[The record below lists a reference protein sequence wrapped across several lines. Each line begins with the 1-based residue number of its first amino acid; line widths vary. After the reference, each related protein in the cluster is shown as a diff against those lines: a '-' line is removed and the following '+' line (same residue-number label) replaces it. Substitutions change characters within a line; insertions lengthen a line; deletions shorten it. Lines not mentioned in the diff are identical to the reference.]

1 MKPVFAYE
9 SYRGYLLD
17 YYRERHERGFTW
29 RQFAA
34 AAGYASPVFL
44 KLVCDGKHN
53 LSELGALR
61 VAAAIGLSGAELAY
75 FELLVRF
82 EQEKD
87 FEKKQEFFAELRKL
101 AKACGT
107 KVVGE
112 DQYDYYDSW
121 RNPVVREL
129 APLLPGAKAS
139 ELAAEFL
146 QETSA
151 KEVKDALEVLVRNG
165 LLKKSGSGFE
175 KSETSVTTGKLEA
188 GKLAVRNM
196 HRQMGE
202 LAVKALDSVPAE
214 ERDISGM
221 TLGLT
226 EDAFCQIREELAAF
240 RRRVAAIAMA
250 SPETERVYRM
260 NLQLFPLTKRLGG
273 GDD

>member
-1 MKPVFAYE
+1 MKPVMEYE
-9 SYRGYLLD
+9 SYRTYLLD

-29 RQFAA
+29 RNFAA
-34 AAGYASPVFL
+34 LAGYSSPVFL

-75 FELLVRF
+75 FKLLVRF
-82 EQEKD
+82 EQERD
-87 FEKKQEFFAELRKL
+87 VAKKQDLFAELRAL
-101 AKACGT
+101 AKNCGT

-112 DQYDYYDSW
+112 DQYAYFDSW
-121 RNPVVREL
+121 RNPVLREL
-129 APLLPGAKAS
+129 APLLPGAKPS
-139 ELAAEFL
+139 DLAGAFL
-146 QETSA
+146 NETSA
-151 KEVKDALEVLVRNG
+151 KEVKDALEVLLRNG
-165 LLKKSGSGFE
+165 LLKKEGVSFE

-202 LAVKALDSVPAE
+202 LAVAAVDSVPAE

-226 EDAFCQIREELAAF
+226 EDAFCRLKEELAAF
-240 RRRVAAIAMA
+240 RRRVASIAM
-250 SPETERVYRM
+250 EDTKTERVYRL

-273 GDD
+273 KDD

>member
-1 MKPVFAYE
+1 MKPVMEYD
-9 SYRGYLLD
+9 SYRSYLLD

-29 RQFAA
+29 RNFAA

-75 FELLVRF
+75 FKLLVRF
-82 EQEKD
+82 EQERD
-87 FEKKQEFFAELRKL
+87 SQKKQELFAELRKQ

-112 DQYDYYDSW
+112 DQYAYYDSW
-121 RNPVVREL
+121 RNPVLREV

-139 ELAAEFL
+139 ELADAFL

-151 KEVKDALEVLVRNG
+151 KEVKDALEVLLRNG
-165 LLKKSGSGFE
+165 LLKKAGEGFE
-175 KSETSVTTGKLEA
+175 KSDTSVTTGKLEA
-188 GKLAVRNM
+188 GKLAVRKM

-202 LAVKALDSVPAE
+202 LAVDAIDSVPAE

-226 EDAFCQIREELAAF
+226 EDAFCRLKEELAAF
-240 RRRVAAIAMA
+240 RRRVASIAMEN
-250 SPETERVYRM
+250 PGTERVYRL